1 MARRILI
8 VYGTTYGQTARI
20 AHYIQD
26 VLTSEGCEVVLEPAD
41 RWRADWN
48 VHGYDAIIVGASLI
62 VGKHQ
67 ASVAKFAS
75 ENRTALNRIPTAFF
89 SVSASAA
96 GSDPRAIAE
105 VDRLINAFLAEAQW
119 HPRTVEK
126 IGGAIAYTRY
136 SLPVRMAMKFISW
149 RNGGSTDTSRDH
161 ELTDWAQVRQF
172 ALRVLGLVH
181 ATPPGEPVSP
191 A

>member
-26 VLTSEGCEVVLEPAD
+26 VLAAEGGEVVLEPAD

-62 VGKHQ
+62 VGRHQ
-67 ASVAKFAS
+67 ASVARFAA

-96 GSDPRAIAE
+96 GTDPRAIAE
-105 VDRLINAFLAEAQW
+105 VDRLINALLAEAQW

-136 SLPVRMAMKFISW
+136 SFPVRMAMKFIAW
-149 RNGGSTDTSRDH
+149 RNGGPTDTSRDH

-172 ALRVLGLVH
+172 ALRVLALAN
-181 ATPPGEPVSP
+181 ATPAREPVVP
-191 A
+191 G